1 MSKTNFEFLDALGQ
15 IARDKGIS
23 VDTLLDALANALVAA
38 YKRRPDAAEEAVV
51 TIDPDSGE
59 IRVYG
64 QELNEDGE
72 VVREWDDTPDDF
84 GRIAAQTA
92 KQVILQRIREVERDM
107 KYEEYAG
114 REGDI
119 VTGIVQQTDNRYT
132 LLDLGKVEA
141 LLPQAEQVSYER
153 YEHGARLKAYIVEV
167 RKTTKGPQIVVSRTH
182 PGLIKR
188 LFELEVPEIG
198 SGVVEIKA
206 AAREPGHRTKIAV
219 WSNDPNVDPVG
230 ACVGARGS
238 RVRMVTNEL
247 RGERVDVVP
256 FSDDP
261 VELIQNALAP
271 ARVREV
277 RLDEETGTAT
287 VIVSDFQ
294 LSLAIGKEGQN
305 ARLAARLTGWR
316 IDIKSETQLAEEE
329 AGYGDQEWAEGEWVE
344 DEGGE
349 LVWKPAEGGEAMS
362 AEEWSH
368 QAEETGDPAAAAA
381 PAAGRR
387 SRRRVRRRR
396 RGGSRRGGARRGHR
410 SDGRSD
416 GRCDRRRPRHSPGTD
431 LCRLPDGPAGR
442 RADPGRTE
450 RSGRADRRSLRTGA
464 WGLALLGIV
473 GLPGS
478 CRAQAWIRSGL
489 RHGDRR
495 CGGRALSG
503 RPGGGVGAG
512 DTRCARI
519 RGWATRWARRRT
531 KDEENHLPKKIR
543 VYELAKEL
551 GLTNKEGLELA
562 LSLGIGVKSHS
573 SSIED
578 AQADRVRRKA
588 DADGLRRPVQPEEPA
603 PAKKAAKATKAA
615 EAVPAA
621 ARRRAGQRRPSRRPR
636 PRRWPH
642 RAVPPPASP
651 RSRRR
656 RPARWRLRRR
666 PHPRRPVRPQRFRF
680 ARLA

>member
-23 VDTLLDALANALVAA
+23 VETLLDALANALVAA

-51 TIDPDSGE
+51 TIDPESGE

-64 QELNEDGE
+64 QELDEEGD
-72 VVREWDDTPDDF
+72 VVREWDDTPADF

-141 LLPQAEQVSYER
+141 LLPQAEQVNYER

-188 LFELEVPEIG
+188 LFELEVPEISG
-198 SGVVEIKA
+198 GVVELKA
-206 AAREPGHRTKIAV
+206 VAREPGHRTKVAV

-277 RLDEETGTAT
+277 HLDDATGTAT
-287 VIVSDFQ
+287 VIVSDYQ

-316 IDIKSETQLAEEE
+316 IDIKSETQLEEE
-329 AGYGDQEWAEGEWVE
+329 AAYEGQDWAEGEWVE
-344 DEGGE
+344 DESGE
-349 LVWKPAEGGEAMS
+349 MVWKPAEGGEAIS
-362 AEEWSH
+362 AEEWTH
-368 QAEETGDPAAAAA
+368 AAEELSDEPSEPAAAGAEAAA
-381 PAAGRR
+381 PESAAPE
-387 SRRRVRRRR
+387 SAAPEAAEVADAV
-396 RGGSRRGGARRGHR
+396 SA
-410 SDGRSD
+410 SAE
-416 GRCDRRRPRHSPGTD
+416 
-431 LCRLPDGPAGR
+431 PA
-442 RADPGRTE
+442 ADPE
-450 RSGRADRRSLRTGA
+450 
-464 WGLALLGIV
+464 
-473 GLPGS
+473 
-478 CRAQAWIRSGL
+478 
-489 RHGDRR
+489 
-495 CGGRALSG
+495 
-503 RPGGGVGAG
+503 
-512 DTRCARI
+512 
-519 RGWATRWARRRT
+519 
-531 KDEENHLPKKIR
+531 
-543 VYELAKEL
+543 
-551 GLTNKEGLELA
+551 
-562 LSLGIGVKSHS
+562 
-573 SSIED
+573 
-578 AQADRVRRKA
+578 
-588 DADGLRRPVQPEEPA
+588 
-603 PAKKAAKATKAA
+603 
-615 EAVPAA
+615 
-621 ARRRAGQRRPSRRPR
+621 
-636 PRRWPH
+636 
-642 RAVPPPASP
+642 
-651 RSRRR
+651 
-656 RPARWRLRRR
+656 
-666 PHPRRPVRPQRFRF
+666 
-680 ARLA
+680 